1 MFYKTE
7 HAVMLQ
13 RFLRSFAAT
22 VALAVS
28 VAAAATAGERPA
40 RPNVVVILADDMG
53 FSDLGSYGGEIE
65 TPNLD
70 ALARGGLRFTQFY
83 NTGRCWPTRGALLT
97 GYYAQQIRRDDLP
110 WHPTVDMTRPRWAV
124 LLPQMLRPAG
134 YRSYHS
140 GKWHVDGMPLA
151 GGFDHSYLLEDQGRY
166 FSPLSHY
173 EDDQPLPPV
182 PPDSG
187 YYATT
192 AIADHAIGQLVDH
205 QRTHAGQPFF
215 QFIAFTAPHF
225 PLQALAEDI
234 DRYRHRYLAG
244 WDEVRSERWD
254 RIRDSGLV
262 AGPLSPVEYEV
273 GPPYDFPWRVFG
285 PGEINRPRPWED
297 LTSEQRDFQATKM
310 AIHAAMV
317 DRMDREVGRVLEQL
331 RTMDVLENTLIFVLS
346 DNGASSEIMVR
357 DDGHDRAAPP
367 GSAATH
373 LCLGP
378 GWSTVGNTPFRRH
391 KTWMHEG
398 GIATPLIVH
407 WPAGI
412 AARGELRR
420 TPGHVIDLVP
430 TILQVAGASLPR
442 FPRAPPPPG
451 RSLVA
456 ALAGDVDVARP
467 YLWWL
472 HEENRAIRVG
482 DYKLVSARAD
492 GGAWELYDLGRDRAE
507 SSDLARDMP
516 WKVLELA
523 RLWMA
528 KARRFAVDA
537 GDGAP
542 GNR

>member
-1 MFYKTE
+1 MRD
-7 HAVMLQ
+7 HCGSWVI
-13 RFLRSFAAT
+13 
-22 VALAVS
+22 ALVLCLGTS
-28 VAAAATAGERPA
+28 ATAVEPAA

-53 FSDLGSYGGEIE
+53 YSDLGSYGGEID

-70 ALARGGLRFTQFY
+70 ELARGGLRFTQFY

-110 WHPTVDMTRPRWAV
+110 GHPNHDVTRPRWAV
-124 LLPQMLRPAG
+124 LLPEMLRPAG

-151 GGFDHSYLLEDQGRY
+151 GGFDRSYLLEDQGRY
-166 FSPLSHY
+166 FSPLAHY
-173 EDDQPLPPV
+173 VDDHPLAPV

-192 AIADHAIGQLVDH
+192 AIADYALRQLAEH
-205 QRTHAGQPFF
+205 QGAHAGQPFF

-225 PLQALAEDI
+225 PLQALEEDI
-234 DRYRHRYLAG
+234 ARYRNRYQAG
-244 WDEVRSERWD
+244 WDYVRNERWD
-254 RIRDSGLV
+254 RIRDMGLV
-262 AGPLSPVEYEV
+262 AGALSAVEYDV
-273 GPPYDFPWRVFG
+273 GPPYDFPWRIFG
-285 PGEINRPRPWED
+285 PGEINRPKPWPR
-297 LTSEQRDFQATKM
+297 LTPEQRELQATKM
-310 AIHAAMV
+310 AIHAAMI
-317 DRMDREVGRVLEQL
+317 DRMDREVGRVLNQL
-331 RTMDVLENTLIFVLS
+331 RAMNVLENTLIFVLS

-357 DDGHDRAAPP
+357 DDGHDPTAAP

-398 GIATPLIVH
+398 GIATPLVVH

-412 AARGELRR
+412 AARGEVRR

-430 TILQVAGASLPR
+430 TILQVAGVPASSLPGG
-442 FPRAPPPPG
+442 PRRPG
-451 RSLVA
+451 RSLVP
-456 ALAGDVDVARP
+456 ALATDAVVGRP

-482 DYKLVSARAD
+482 DYKLVAARAD
-492 GGAWELYDLGRDRAE
+492 GGAWELYDLERDRAE
-507 SSDLARDMP
+507 SVDLARDMP
-516 WKVLELA
+516 WKVRELQ

-528 KARRFAVDA
+528 KAKQFAIDA
-537 GDGAP
+537 GYRTGE
-542 GNR
+542 RR